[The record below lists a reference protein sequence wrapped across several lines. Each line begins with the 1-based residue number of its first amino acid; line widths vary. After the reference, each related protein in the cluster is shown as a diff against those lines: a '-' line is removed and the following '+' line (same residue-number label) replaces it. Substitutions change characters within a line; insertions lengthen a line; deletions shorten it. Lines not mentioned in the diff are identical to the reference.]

1 MKNMNR
7 ETERKL
13 VLWLSF
19 HPESDHQLDRFRMYD
34 FVREAGSHGDDITDS
49 ILKSMVIAAKPTW
62 SGDMVNTFVEEYSI
76 KIEQLLEF
84 YDFCVENPI
93 VEDEDNVNR
102 LNVNSIEEFM
112 QEIGDLNY
120 HELYELVMAI
130 NGQNAALN
138 FFSVEDKGE
147 ERTVVY
153 DVMDVA
159 FEFKISDAEVFTAW
173 IENRYMEGLDA
184 DSWYGFKDALE
195 RSKNY

>member
-1 MKNMNR
+1 MNR

-19 HPESDHQLDRFRMYD
+19 HPESDHQPDRFRMYD
-34 FVREAGSHGDDITDS
+34 FVREAGSHEDDITDS

-62 SGDMVNTFVEEYSI
+62 SEDMVNTFVEEYSI

-195 RSKNY
+195 RSKNH

>member
-1 MKNMNR
+1 MNR

-34 FVREAGSHGDDITDS
+34 FVREAGSHEDDITDS

-62 SGDMVNTFVEEYSI
+62 SEDMVNTFVEEYSI

-102 LNVNSIEEFM
+102 LNVNSIEEFI

-130 NGQNAALN
+130 NGQTAALN

-159 FEFKISDAEVFTAW
+159 FEFKISDAEVFTTW
-173 IENRYMEGLDA
+173 IEDRYMEGLDA

-195 RSKNY
+195 RSKNH

>member
-1 MKNMNR
+1 MNR

-34 FVREAGSHGDDITDS
+34 FVREAGSHEDDITGS

-62 SGDMVNTFVEEYSI
+62 SEDMVNTFVEEYSI

-84 YDFCVENPI
+84 YDFCVESPI

-173 IENRYMEGLDA
+173 IEDRYMEGLDA
-184 DSWYGFKDALE
+184 DSWYGFKEALE

>member
-1 MKNMNR
+1 MNR

-34 FVREAGSHGDDITDS
+34 FVREAGSHEDDITDS

-62 SGDMVNTFVEEYSI
+62 SEDMVNTFVEEYSI

-102 LNVNSIEEFM
+102 INVNSIEEFM

-173 IENRYMEGLDA
+173 IEDRYMEGLDA

>member
-1 MKNMNR
+1 MNR

-34 FVREAGSHGDDITDS
+34 FVREAGSHEDDITDS

-62 SGDMVNTFVEEYSI
+62 SEDMVNTFVEEYSI

-130 NGQNAALN
+130 NGQTAALN

-159 FEFKISDAEVFTAW
+159 FEFKISDAEVFTTW
-173 IENRYMEGLDA
+173 IEDRYMEGLDA

-195 RSKNY
+195 RSKNH

>member
-1 MKNMNR
+1 MNR

-34 FVREAGSHGDDITDS
+34 FVREAGSHEDDITDS

-62 SGDMVNTFVEEYSI
+62 SEDMVNTFVEEYSI

-195 RSKNY
+195 RSKNH

>member
-1 MKNMNR
+1 MNR

-34 FVREAGSHGDDITDS
+34 FVREAGSHEDDITDS

-62 SGDMVNTFVEEYSI
+62 SEDMVNTFVEEYSI

-120 HELYELVMAI
+120 HELYELIMAI
-130 NGQNAALN
+130 NGQTAALN

-159 FEFKISDAEVFTAW
+159 FEFKISDAEVFTTW
-173 IENRYMEGLDA
+173 IEDRYMEGLDA

>member
-1 MKNMNR
+1 MNR

-34 FVREAGSHGDDITDS
+34 FVREAGSHEDDITDS

-62 SGDMVNTFVEEYSI
+62 SEDMVNTFVEEYSI

-84 YDFCVENPI
+84 YDFCVESPI

-173 IENRYMEGLDA
+173 IEDRYMEGLDA

>member
-1 MKNMNR
+1 MNR

-19 HPESDHQLDRFRMYD
+19 HPESDHKLDRFRMYD
-34 FVREAGSHGDDITDS
+34 FVREAGSHEDDITDS

-62 SGDMVNTFVEEYSI
+62 SEDMVNTFVEEYSI

-195 RSKNY
+195 RSKNH

>member
-1 MKNMNR
+1 MNR

-34 FVREAGSHGDDITDS
+34 FVREAGSHEDDITDS

-62 SGDMVNTFVEEYSI
+62 SEDMVNTFVEEYSI

-130 NGQNAALN
+130 NGQTAALN

-159 FEFKISDAEVFTAW
+159 FEFKISDAEVFTTW
-173 IENRYMEGLDA
+173 IEDRYMEGLDA

-195 RSKNY
+195 RSENY

>member
-1 MKNMNR
+1 MNR

-173 IENRYMEGLDA
+173 IEDRYMEGLDA

-195 RSKNY
+195 RSKNH

>member
-1 MKNMNR
+1 MNR

-34 FVREAGSHGDDITDS
+34 FVREAGSHEDDITDS
-49 ILKSMVIAAKPTW
+49 TLKSMVIAAKPTW
-62 SGDMVNTFVEEYSI
+62 SEDMVNTFVEEYSI

-153 DVMDVA
+153 DVLDVA

-173 IENRYMEGLDA
+173 IEDRYMEGLDA

-195 RSKNY
+195 RSKNH

>member
-1 MKNMNR
+1 MNR

-34 FVREAGSHGDDITDS
+34 FVREAGSHEDDITGS

-62 SGDMVNTFVEEYSI
+62 SEDMVNTFVEEYSI

-147 ERTVVY
+147 ERTIVY

-173 IENRYMEGLDA
+173 IEDRYMEGLDA

-195 RSKNY
+195 RSKNH

>member
-1 MKNMNR
+1 M
-7 ETERKL
+7 

-19 HPESDHQLDRFRMYD
+19 HPEIDHQLDSLRMYD
-34 FVREAGSHGDDITDS
+34 FVREAGIHEDVITDS

-62 SGDMVNTFVEEYSI
+62 SEDMVNTFVEEYSI

-93 VEDEDNVNR
+93 VEDEDNVNH

-112 QEIGDLNY
+112 QELGDLNY

-173 IENRYMEGLDA
+173 IEDRYMEGLDA
-184 DSWYGFKDALE
+184 DSWYGFKEALE